1 MQFLNFVFTICG
13 QKTNCKFGILL
24 NLSNTKYLILLSFLI
39 FTFVHK
45 STIYTKRKYK
55 KLIQIKM
62 NIGYI
67 KTHIDRIFFLCSS
80 SIKTH

>member
-1 MQFLNFVFTICG
+1 MQFINFVFIICG
-13 QKTNCKFGILL
+13 QKTNCKLGMLL
-24 NLSNTKYLILLSFLI
+24 NFSNTKYLILLSFLI
-39 FTFVHK
+39 FAFVHK
-45 STIYTKRKYK
+45 STIHTKRKYK

-67 KTHIDRIFFLCSS
+67 KIHIDRIFFLCSS